1 MTNNWVKQLTSFVV
15 LLLLQVL
22 VLNHISFWGYATPF
36 LYIYFIIKMP
46 IGINRNLLMLL
57 GFVLGFLID
66 IFCNTPGVNAA
77 ATVFAA
83 FIRRPVQGVF
93 FAREDFEH
101 FIPNVATLGSSF
113 MKYAIGIVFI
123 HHFLLISIS
132 SFSYFNIQTIILR
145 IFSSTILTSILI
157 FAIEGFT
164 VKKGYKNEK

>member
-1 MTNNWVKQLTSFVV
+1 MTNNWVKQLISFVV

-46 IGINRNLLMLL
+46 IGTNRNLLMLI
-57 GFVLGFLID
+57 GFVLGFIID
-66 IFCNTPGVNAA
+66 IFCNTPGINAA
-77 ATVFAA
+77 AAVFAA
-83 FIRRPVQGVF
+83 FVRRPVQGLF
-93 FAREDFEH
+93 FAREDFEQ
-101 FIPNVATLGSSF
+101 FVPNMMTLGAAF
-113 MKYAIGIVFI
+113 MKYAIVITLI
-123 HHFLLISIS
+123 HHLLLISFS

-145 IFSSTILTSILI
+145 VISSTILTSILI